1 MLTNT
6 FKFNYSVGAI
16 ANGIK
21 TDMFTFFLLFFYA
34 RVIGLDPLL
43 ASLAIGSA
51 LVVDS
56 ITDPVMGAISD
67 RTNSKYGRRHPY
79 MFISF
84 MPVSIFY
91 ILLFS
96 PSTEWELSQSQ
107 LFWWMFVCASLT
119 RIGMTLFEVPHRSFG
134 AEITKDY
141 DERTKLFS
149 WREMFAWTAG
159 ISNAFLGYFVFFKST
174 PDYPLGQLNPEAY
187 FPLATTGGVLMVIS
201 ILYSSFKT
209 RNDISNLSTWSG
221 SSSFPQMIS
230 ELKIA
235 ITNKSFILFFLG
247 SLTLSISWG
256 MLNSLTLFI
265 NTDFWGLRG
274 DQLGIFLFIYF
285 PAAFLAFS
293 ITPRLV
299 VKLGKRRFVLLC
311 LVGVAVA
318 SPIAFICYNLGL
330 TPDKGTTSLV
340 LFLCIPLVF
349 ISTLS
354 IAGNMARDSM
364 IGDIADEVDLQS
376 GKRQEGVLYSAV
388 SFVQK
393 VNTAIGALTG
403 GITLW
408 IFDISKDTPTD
419 DQAYSLFFVQGVVG
433 PILFVIPLLFFY
445 FYTLDRKRHA
455 EILEKIRNRA

>member
-209 RNDISNLSTWSG
+209 RNDISNLSSWSG
-221 SSSFPQMIS
+221 STSFPQMIS

-408 IFDISKDTPTD
+408 IFDISKDTPTE

>member
-51 LVVDS
+51 LIVDS

-187 FPLATTGGVLMVIS
+187 FPLATTGGALMVIS

-209 RNDISNLSTWSG
+209 RNDISNLSSWSG
-221 SSSFPQMIS
+221 STSFPQMIS

-235 ITNKSFILFFLG
+235 VTNKSFILFFLG

-318 SPIAFICYNLGL
+318 SPIAFIFYNLGL

-445 FYTLDRKRHA
+445 FYNLDRKRHA

>member
-51 LVVDS
+51 LIVDS

-187 FPLATTGGVLMVIS
+187 FPLATTGGALMVIS

-209 RNDISNLSTWSG
+209 RNDISNLSSWSG
-221 SSSFPQMIS
+221 STSFPQMIYY
-230 ELKIA
+230 K
-235 ITNKSFILFFLG
+235 
-247 SLTLSISWG
+247 
-256 MLNSLTLFI
+256 
-265 NTDFWGLRG
+265 
-274 DQLGIFLFIYF
+274 
-285 PAAFLAFS
+285 
-293 ITPRLV
+293 
-299 VKLGKRRFVLLC
+299 
-311 LVGVAVA
+311 
-318 SPIAFICYNLGL
+318 
-330 TPDKGTTSLV
+330 
-340 LFLCIPLVF
+340 
-349 ISTLS
+349 
-354 IAGNMARDSM
+354 
-364 IGDIADEVDLQS
+364 
-376 GKRQEGVLYSAV
+376 
-388 SFVQK
+388 
-393 VNTAIGALTG
+393 
-403 GITLW
+403 
-408 IFDISKDTPTD
+408 
-419 DQAYSLFFVQGVVG
+419 
-433 PILFVIPLLFFY
+433 
-445 FYTLDRKRHA
+445 
-455 EILEKIRNRA
+455 

>member
-51 LVVDS
+51 LIVDS

-209 RNDISNLSTWSG
+209 RNDISNLSSWSG
-221 SSSFPQMIS
+221 STSFPQMIS

-318 SPIAFICYNLGL
+318 SPIAFIFYNLGL

-445 FYTLDRKRHA
+445 FYNLDRKRHA

>member
-209 RNDISNLSTWSG
+209 RNDISNLSSWSG
-221 SSSFPQMIS
+221 STSFPQMIS

>member
-91 ILLFS
+91 VLLFS

-247 SLTLSISWG
+247 SLSLSISWG

-299 VKLGKRRFVLLC
+299 VKFGKRHFVLLC
-311 LVGVAVA
+311 LMGVAVA
-318 SPIAFICYNLGL
+318 SPTAFIFYNLGL
-330 TPDKGTTSLV
+330 TPEKGTTSLV

>member
-21 TDMFTFFLLFFYA
+21 TDMFTFFLLFFYS

-51 LVVDS
+51 LIVDS

-96 PSTEWELSQSQ
+96 PSIEWELSQSQ

-187 FPLATTGGVLMVIS
+187 FPLATTGGVLMIIS
-201 ILYSSFKT
+201 ILYSSYKT
-209 RNDISNLSTWSG
+209 RNDISNLSSWSG
-221 SSSFPQMIS
+221 STSLPEMIS

-299 VKLGKRRFVLLC
+299 VKFGKRRFVLLC
-311 LVGVAVA
+311 LIGVAVA
-318 SPIAFICYNLGL
+318 SPIAFIFYNLGL

-419 DQAYSLFFVQGVVG
+419 DQAYSLFLVQGVVG

>member
-299 VKLGKRRFVLLC
+299 VKFGKRHFVLLC
-311 LVGVAVA
+311 LMGVAVA
-318 SPIAFICYNLGL
+318 SPTAFIFYNLGL
-330 TPDKGTTSLV
+330 TPEKGTTSLV